1 MANVKNPDAIH
12 NPTLRWWAAERQPWN
27 PVESMPPGVAV
38 WLQVTDAA
46 GERYKLPFPC
56 KLTPTGW
63 LNALNDA
70 RLTLVV
76 RPTGWRPYFERDK
89 GKALPGAV
97 ENARPVMQQQAQ
109 TQTTPGDACSKR
121 EKDEGA

>member
-1 MANVKNPDAIH
+1 MANAKGPIALH
-12 NPTLRWWAAERQPWN
+12 NPALRWWTAERQPWN

-46 GERYKLPFPC
+46 GECYKLPFPC
-56 KLTPTGW
+56 KLTPIGW

-76 RPTGWRPYFERDK
+76 RPTGWRPYFKLNK
-89 GKALPGAV
+89 GSLSP
-97 ENARPVMQQQAQ
+97 ARPR
-109 TQTTPGDACSKR
+109 TPSR
-121 EKDEGA
+121 